1 MTINEQAG
9 VIWLD
14 GKWMPWNEAKIHL
27 LTFSLHYGLGVF
39 EGIRAYRNETGTCIF
54 RLQAHTE
61 RLYRSAHIMKMKI
74 PYSKELLNEVVCD
87 VLRKNN
93 LQTAYVRPI
102 CYYGSEGL
110 GLRAQNLQV
119 HMGVA
124 AWEWGPYLGKE
135 NLEKGIKVR
144 VSSFTRHHRNHAMC
158 KAKVT
163 GNYVNSVLAARE
175 AVEAGCDEAL
185 LLDPQGYITEGS
197 GENFF
202 IYQEG
207 TLITPQTD
215 SCLEGITRDTVIQ
228 LAKSMNIKV
237 VERPITRDE
246 AYVAKE
252 AFFTGTAAEVT
263 PIRMIDGREIGDGTR
278 GPITEKLQK
287 AYFDLVQGKLPEFHH
302 WLTKV

>member
-1 MTINEQAG
+1 MTKNEQAG
-9 VIWLD
+9 LIWLD
-14 GKWMPWNEAKIHL
+14 GKWMPWDEAKIHL

-39 EGIRAYRNETGTCIF
+39 EGIRAYRNETGTYIF
-54 RLQAHTE
+54 RLDAHTD

-110 GLRAQNLQV
+110 GLRAQNLEV

-135 NLEKGIKVR
+135 NLEKGIQVR

-263 PIRMIDGREIGDGTR
+263 PIRMIDGRQIGDGKR
-278 GPITEKLQK
+278 GPVTEKLQK
-287 AYFDLVQGKLPEFHH
+287 AYFDLVQGQLPEFRH